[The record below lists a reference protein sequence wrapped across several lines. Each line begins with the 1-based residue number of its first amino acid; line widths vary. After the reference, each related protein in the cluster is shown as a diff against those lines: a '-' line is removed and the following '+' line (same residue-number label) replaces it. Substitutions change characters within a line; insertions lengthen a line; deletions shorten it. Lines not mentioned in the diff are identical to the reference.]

1 MKKIISLL
9 LAVLML
15 VSVVSLVGCG
25 EAKKSSEP
33 VKFGLGLYSSMSKAV
48 SADGDTQGIGE
59 AAVTAAAV
67 ILDADGKIL
76 DCAIDTADNTVNF
89 TSDGKAVKANEFK
102 TKYELGDSYGM
113 KAYGGAKKEWYE
125 QIDAFVSLVKGK
137 TYDEVKALVGKEN
150 KGTDEVISAG
160 CTITVSEY
168 VLAIEK
174 AVKNAKDSKA
184 AADNNVKL
192 GIISTQI
199 ETKDATEDAKGK
211 NGFDITVSAAALGS
225 DGKVNAMATDAVS
238 VEFAFDTKGTTD
250 TDTSAELKS
259 KREAGDNYG
268 MSAYGQDLNG
278 DGTVKE
284 WYAQADAFDA
294 ACIGKNSDEI
304 SKLALDTGYGTDDIQ
319 KAGCTINISDMVKS
333 AVKASK

>member
-1 MKKIISLL
+1 MKKIVSLL

-15 VSVVSLVGCG
+15 LSVISLVGCG

-67 ILDADGKIL
+67 ILDKDGKIL

-89 TSDGKAVKANEFK
+89 TSDGKAVKAGEFK
-102 TKYELGDSYGM
+102 TKYELGDAYGM
-113 KAYGGAKKEWYE
+113 KAYGGAKKEWFE
-125 QIDAFVSLVKGK
+125 QIDAFIALIKGK
-137 TYDEVKALVGKEN
+137 TYDEIKALVGKEN
-150 KGTDEVISAG
+150 KGNDDVINAG
-160 CTITVSEY
+160 CTITISEY

-174 AVKNAKDSKA
+174 AVKNAKESKA
-184 AADNNVKL
+184 VADNSVKL
-192 GIISTQI
+192 GVISTQI
-199 ETKDATEDAKGK
+199 ETKDATADAKGK
-211 NGFDITVSAAALGS
+211 NGLDITVSAVAKGA
-225 DGKVNAMATDAVS
+225 DGKITAMASDAVS
-238 VEFAFDTKGTTD
+238 VEFIFDTKGATD

-259 KREAGDNYG
+259 KREKGDNYG

-284 WYAQADAFDA
+284 WYAQADAFDT

-304 SKLALDTGYGTDDIQ
+304 SKLALDTGYGVDDIQ
-319 KAGCTINISDMVKS
+319 KAGCTINISDMVKA